1 MSCDIVWGSEYRI
14 KYEPDADA
22 LYVWIREGRVVDSD
36 EVSDGVIVDYD
47 EDGNV
52 LGIEI
57 LEFSKRKIDL
67 NELVI
72 RGFRVPVEA

>member
-1 MSCDIVWGSEYRI
+1 MGSEYRI
-14 KYEPDADA
+14 RYEPDADA
-22 LYVWIREGRVVDSD
+22 LYIWIREGRVADSE
-36 EVSDGVIVDYD
+36 EVSDGVIIDYD
-47 EDGNV
+47 EEGNI

-72 RGFRVPVEA
+72 RGLRVLVEA

>member
-1 MSCDIVWGSEYRI
+1 MGSEYRI
-14 KYEPDADA
+14 RYEPDADA
-22 LYVWIREGRVVDSD
+22 LYIWVREGRVADSE
-36 EVSDGVIVDYD
+36 EVSDGVIIDYD
-47 EDGNV
+47 EGGNI

-72 RGFRVPVEA
+72 RGLRVLVEA

>member
-1 MSCDIVWGSEYRI
+1 MGSEYRI
-14 KYEPDADA
+14 RYEPDADV

-47 EDGNV
+47 EDGNA

>member
-1 MSCDIVWGSEYRI
+1 MGASIGLSMNQMLMHSMCGFV
-14 KYEPDADA
+14 
-22 LYVWIREGRVVDSD
+22 REGVDSD

-52 LGIEI
+52 LGIKI

-72 RGFRVPVEA
+72 RGFKVPVEA

>member
-1 MSCDIVWGSEYRI
+1 MGSEYRI
-14 KYEPDADA
+14 RYEPDADA
-22 LYVWIREGRVVDSD
+22 LYIWVREGRVANSD

-47 EDGNV
+47 EGGNI

-72 RGFRVPVEA
+72 RGLRVLVEA

>member
-1 MSCDIVWGSEYRI
+1 MLNSLFAHHII
-14 KYEPDADA
+14 A
-22 LYVWIREGRVVDSD
+22 DSD

-47 EDGNV
+47 EGGNI

-57 LEFSKRKIDL
+57 LEFSKKKIDL

-72 RGFRVPVEA
+72 RDLRVLVEA

>member
-1 MSCDIVWGSEYRI
+1 MGSEYRI
-14 KYEPDADA
+14 WYEPDADA
-22 LYVWIREGRVVDSD
+22 LYIWIREGRVADSD
-36 EVSDGVIVDYD
+36 EVSDGVIVDYV
-47 EDGNV
+47 EDGNA

-72 RGFRVPVEA
+72 KGFRVPVEA

>member
-1 MSCDIVWGSEYRI
+1 MGSEYRI

-22 LYVWIREGRVVDSD
+22 LYTWIREGRVADSD

-47 EDGNV
+47 EDGNT
-52 LGIEI
+52 LRIEI

-67 NELVI
+67 NDIVI
-72 RGFRVPVEA
+72 KGFRDLVEA

>member
-1 MSCDIVWGSEYRI
+1 MGSEYRI
-14 KYEPDADA
+14 RYDSDADA
-22 LYVWIREGRVVDSD
+22 LYIWVREGNVADSD

-72 RGFRVPVEA
+72 RGFRALVEV

>member
-1 MSCDIVWGSEYRI
+1 MGSEYRI
-14 KYEPDADA
+14 RYEPDADA
-22 LYVWIREGRVVDSD
+22 LYIWIREGRVADSD

-47 EDGNV
+47 EDGNA

-72 RGFRVPVEA
+72 KGFRVPVEA